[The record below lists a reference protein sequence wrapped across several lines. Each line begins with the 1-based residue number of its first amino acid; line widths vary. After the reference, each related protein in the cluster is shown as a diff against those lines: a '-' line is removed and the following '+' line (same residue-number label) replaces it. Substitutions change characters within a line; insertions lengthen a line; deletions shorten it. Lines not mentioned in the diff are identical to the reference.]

1 MRKIEKKI
9 RKKRKKKR
17 VRRRQNRKKKYEK
30 KGARGWAGPIRTCNR
45 PGPALRA
52 KTTIVDNYHLGRSGL
67 GPNRAHL
74 RIAELTRSAASS
86 PPHATLVHR
95 RAPPRPRA
103 LLPPR
108 AMDGSMGYER
118 KNIARVI
125 SYYSASVRTL
135 APKFLPP
142 PPPHFLILT
151 RPRCAA
157 LLSHWI

>member
-1 MRKIEKKI
+1 MRKIEKKSE
-9 RKKRKKKR
+9 RNGKKKSPKAPKSE
-17 VRRRQNRKKKYEK
+17 KKKYEK

-103 LLPPR
+103 LFPPR

-135 APKFLPP
+135 APKF
-142 PPPHFLILT
+142 
-151 RPRCAA
+151 
-157 LLSHWI
+157 